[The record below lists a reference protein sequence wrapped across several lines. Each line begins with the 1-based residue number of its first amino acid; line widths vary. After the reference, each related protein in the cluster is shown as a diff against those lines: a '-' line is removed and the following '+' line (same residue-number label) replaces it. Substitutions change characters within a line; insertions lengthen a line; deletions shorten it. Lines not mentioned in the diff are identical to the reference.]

1 MADCAQVLLECGT
14 PTMNVNKE
22 DPRDYIRGDKKFPLA
37 KKPRSGRLKRN
48 KDDHHGS
55 GSDSSDRHKP
65 IKEKEKEKTREKNSR
80 GGSSTN
86 KDKREVE
93 RTRSERTREKLSGR
107 ERAAPPHQSP
117 SGGRHDSGAPDARE
131 AAGDASVPASP
142 GRARSDSLD
151 GSEEGMNSGGNEP
164 ATEKTGGEG
173 GAKEKSSAFLKIS
186 MIKKSSLMD
195 RLNKK
200 RSAKK
205 SAQGDKSNSAP
216 SGVGGVAALIR
227 DNNNNGSSSKDSDD
241 DDDWAS
247 TSSDRGLSSDDED
260 SYVSDTD
267 SVDNN
272 NSEAAGGKTSSS
284 SSSSAKRRNRGNY
297 TARDRSTANRSPSNH
312 RRNGGGA
319 AAPLAKSTR
328 GSKDGSRTERD
339 KKPGATA
346 IPAPTSVSKKSTHS
360 PPVSPN
366 DQP

>member
-1 MADCAQVLLECGT
+1 MIDGFKTDCAQVLLECGT

-107 ERAAPPHQSP
+107 ERGAPSHQSP
-117 SGGRHDSGAPDARE
+117 SGGRHDSGAPEARE
-131 AAGDASVPASP
+131 APGDASVPASP

-151 GSEEGMNSGGNEP
+151 CSEEGVNSGGNEP

-227 DNNNNGSSSKDSDD
+227 DNNNGSSSKDSDD

-272 NSEAAGGKTSSS
+272 NSDAAGGKTSSS

-339 KKPGATA
+339 KQPGATA
-346 IPAPTSVSKKSTHS
+346 TPAATSVSKKSAHS
-360 PPVSPN
+360 RLSL
-366 DQP
+366 